1 MTDNTLSLCID
12 EGCPHFGTEHVC
24 INSSH
29 TPGPWEVQPLAYDH
43 GASLAIVVPR
53 NGYIVAIV
61 PFDEDIQTVD
71 EPNAD
76 TVKRHPCERPNAH
89 MLAAAPA
96 LFKALEAWAFAD
108 ADPAA
113 ARRKGYYDRAREQRD
128 TLLRQLGSKAVRP

>member
-1 MTDNTLSLCID
+1 MTQT
-12 EGCPHFGTEHVC
+12 
-24 INSSH
+24 SH
-29 TPGPWEVQPLAYDH
+29 TLGPWVVEPRQWDQ
-43 GASLAIVVPR
+43 GASLAIVAPA
-53 NGYIVAIV
+53 NGWIVAIV

-76 TVKRHPCERPNAH
+76 TVNRHPCELPNAH
-89 MLAAAPA
+89 MIAAAPA

-113 ARRKGYYDRAREQRD
+113 ARAKGYYDRAREQRD